1 MNVLTTQIDDFR
13 KTGDGKY
20 IQGASHTS
28 IVLNHKFRNMI
39 VMEAVRKLR
48 PHDFDVI
55 VACGTSG
62 LIVVPQIAEILNKN
76 ILVVRKPGEKCYSE
90 FSTEGVA
97 PRRYVIL
104 DDLICSGNTVKH
116 IKRTIKSEYPISKCI
131 GIYCYLPKE
140 CSYRDDSDGSS
151 LCQRDLGVPLLNTC
165 QPST

>member
-62 LIVVPQIAEILNKN
+62 LIVVPQVAEILNKH
-76 ILVVRKPGEKCYSE
+76 ILVVRKP
-90 FSTEGVA
+90 
-97 PRRYVIL
+97 
-104 DDLICSGNTVKH
+104 
-116 IKRTIKSEYPISKCI
+116 SK
-131 GIYCYLPKE
+131 K
-140 CSYRDDSDGSS
+140 
-151 LCQRDLGVPLLNTC
+151 
-165 QPST
+165 

>member
-1 MNVLTTQIDDFR
+1 MNVLTTKIDDFR
-13 KTGDGKY
+13 KTCDGQY

-48 PHDFDVI
+48 PHDFDTI

-62 LIVVPQIAEILNKN
+62 LIVVPQVAEILNKH
-76 ILVVRKPGEKCYSE
+76 ILVVRKLNEKCYSE

-97 PRRYVIL
+97 PYRYVIL

-116 IKRTIKSEYPISKCI
+116 IKRTIKNNYPYAKCI
-131 GIYCYLPKE
+131 GIYCYLAQE
-140 CSYRDDSDGSS
+140 CAYKDDIDGSA
-151 LCQRDLGVPLLNTC
+151 LCERDLGAPLLNTC
-165 QPST
+165 YART